1 MNFHKLLTPFLAS
14 ILMLFCAACNRENN
28 DVNADG
34 NISYNL
40 KPFDGP
46 FSNPHKGFT
55 VPTSG
60 TWVFAPEFEYGPYG
74 SLKNGAWNL
83 VSYGSGYQQWNKLNP
98 AKGVYDWS

>member
-34 NISYNL
+34 TISYNL

-60 TWVFAPEFEYGPYG
+60 TWVFAPEQPKILPPL
-74 SLKNGAWNL
+74 SPKNTTATHG
-83 VSYGSGYQQWNKLNP
+83 
-98 AKGVYDWS
+98 